1 MVDYV
6 SVHGGHSGEFC
17 GHAVDRL
24 ADVVDAYEDAG
35 YAWFCL
41 TEHMAPMNE
50 RFIPDDER
58 ASSVTDLED
67 RFRRYF
73 TEARRL
79 QAEPRRAE
87 IFVGFE
93 TEAFTGYVETVSAL
107 IREHQPDVIVGSVH
121 HVHDEP
127 FDYSPA
133 CYERAVER
141 AGGIVELYCD
151 YFDLQFELID
161 AFKPTIV
168 GHFDLIRIFDPD
180 YKTRWAEPSIRE
192 RALRN
197 LDRIGEI
204 GAILDLNVRA
214 MSKGADEP
222 YLSAPWLRYAIEN
235 GLEIAPG
242 DDSHGVMSVAA
253 NIDRGID
260 ALVKAGG
267 NTNWPRPTPYR
278 LP

>member
-17 GHAVDRL
+17 GHAVDPL
-24 ADVVDAYEDAG
+24 ADVVDAYERAG
-35 YAWFCL
+35 YTWFCL
-41 TEHMAPMNE
+41 TEHMAPMDD

-58 ASSVTDLED
+58 TLTTSDLEE

-73 TEARRL
+73 AEARRL

-93 TEAFTGYVETVSAL
+93 TEAFSGYVETVTAL
-107 IREHQPDVIVGSVH
+107 IEEHQPDVIVGSVH

-127 FDYSPA
+127 FDCSPA
-133 CYERAVER
+133 YYDRAIER
-141 AGGIVELYCD
+141 AGGIEALYCD
-151 YFDLQFELID
+151 YFDLQLELIN
-161 AFKPTIV
+161 ALEPTIV

-180 YKTRWAEPSIRE
+180 YKDRWTVPAIRE
-192 RALRN
+192 RAIRN
-197 LDRIGEI
+197 LDRIGQI

-222 YLSAPWLRYAIEN
+222 YLAAPWLSYAIDN
-235 GLEIAPG
+235 GLKIAPG
-242 DDSHGVMSVAA
+242 DDSHGVTSVAA

-260 ALVKAGG
+260 ALVEAGG
-267 NTNWPRPTPYR
+267 HTDWPRPVPYR